1 MSYRRSDPRRRSSE
15 RAPGPAAKES
25 LENSAAKSAA
35 AEHFAEDFERIMKTA
50 AAETTTALRER
61 GVTEAIV
68 RRAFVWIHQDVVRF
82 A

>member
-1 MSYRRSDPRRRSSE
+1 
-15 RAPGPAAKES
+15 
-25 LENSAAKSAA
+25 
-35 AEHFAEDFERIMKTA
+35 MKTT
-50 AAETTTALRER
+50 AAETGTALRER

>member
-1 MSYRRSDPRRRSSE
+1 MTGAQRPTTPIVG
-15 RAPGPAAKES
+15 ACPGPTAKER
-25 LENSAAKSAA
+25 LENSTAKPAA

-50 AAETTTALRER
+50 AETGAALRER

-68 RRAFVWIHQDVVRF
+68 RRAFVWIHQDVVCF